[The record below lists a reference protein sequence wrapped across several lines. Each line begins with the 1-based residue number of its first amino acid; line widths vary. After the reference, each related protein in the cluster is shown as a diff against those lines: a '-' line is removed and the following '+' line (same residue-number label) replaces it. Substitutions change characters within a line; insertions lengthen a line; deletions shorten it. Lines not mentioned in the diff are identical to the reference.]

1 MRNAKN
7 IKQHE
12 LISCKAKVINAKDKK
27 IIGINGTIVDETKN
41 LIVIKTSKGI
51 KKILKENAVFEI
63 MIPETKEKVII
74 EGDEIS
80 LQPEKRLKKRKKAKR
95 RW

>member
-1 MRNAKN
+1 MRDSEN

-12 LISCKAKVINAKDKK
+12 LIGCKAKVAESK
-27 IIGINGTIVDETKN
+27 IEGIVVDETKN
-41 LIVIKTSKGI
+41 MLVIKTSKGL
-51 KKILKENAVFEI
+51 KKIIKENAVFEFT
-63 MIPETKEKVII
+63 IPETNEKVII

-80 LQPEKRLKKRKKAKR
+80 LQPEKRLKKAKKEKR

>member
-1 MRNAKN
+1 MRNSGN

-12 LISCKAKVINAKDKK
+12 LIGCTAKVVQSKDSKAT
-27 IIGINGTIVDETKN
+27 GISGRIVDETKN
-41 LIVIKTSKGI
+41 ALTIKTSKGL
-51 KKILKENAVFEI
+51 KKILKENTMFEFA
-63 MIPETKEKVII
+63 IPETNEKVII

-80 LQPEKRLKKRKKAKR
+80 LQPEKRLKRVKKEKR